1 MESLDRNHQEQIN
14 KVNATVQHLIAI
26 KIKLSTFFARFY
38 LGQFRGCFVQFC
50 CTESWQNCVKIK
62 KFTCWKMDVTKIIKL
77 FFCMCTRKLI

>member
-38 LGQFRGCFVQFC
+38 LGQFFSQLLKQSRNLLSQTRFEYEIVNFVVVLSNFVVQSRG
-50 CTESWQNCVKIK
+50 KI
-62 KFTCWKMDVTKIIKL
+62 V
-77 FFCMCTRKLI
+77 